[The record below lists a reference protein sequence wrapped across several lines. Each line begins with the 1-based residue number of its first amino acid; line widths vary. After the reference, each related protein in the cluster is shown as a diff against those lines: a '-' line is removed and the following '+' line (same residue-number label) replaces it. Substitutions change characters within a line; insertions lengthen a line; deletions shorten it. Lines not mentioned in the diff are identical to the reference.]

1 MVLSML
7 SVVMNHI
14 SLRTDPDTFKMY
26 DVDKTKPKIRNRMDI
41 ILKYFKREKKTKS
54 LHLLFH
60 KISSPACKF
69 I

>member
-7 SVVMNHI
+7 PVVMDYI

-26 DVDKTKPKIRNRMDI
+26 EFDKTKPKIRNRMDF

-54 LHLLFH
+54 LQLLFH
-60 KISSPACKF
+60 KIS
-69 I
+69 